1 MGCFEVL
8 LKVGVRDDHCD
19 VTIRS
24 KIKSTT
30 LRQTQPRW
38 LKTAIGPLTVKSILM
53 NRKDNFNSV
62 CSFRATAKCRPFRW
76 TLNNVQ
82 TLCRVHHPLYFGA
95 LMFGD
100 EHRQTSLLG
109 FPSEQTFVNSLICKE
124 PTKVIARNPLPLRTT
139 ANRSNP
145 PPLSHHQTSRTL
157 SSTAFISFPHLS
169 HWSPRASSKLH
180 KGQVPSTNLN
190 EKTSMVFVLRS
201 CNSKVT

>member
-19 VTIRS
+19 VTKRS

-124 PTKVIARNPLPLRTT
+124 PTKVIARNPLLLRTT

-145 PPLSHHQTSRTL
+145 PPHFRT
-157 SSTAFISFPHLS
+157 TTPPDKPHLEFHGVYQLPALIALIAACVIEVAQRTCS
-169 HWSPRASSKLH
+169 FDEPERKNIYGFCVKEL
-180 KGQVPSTNLN
+180 Q
-190 EKTSMVFVLRS
+190 
-201 CNSKVT
+201 